1 VRLLRDGLGK
11 LGRRPA
17 TWVTFGLLAGM
28 MMLIFVAIGATANSL
43 PSQPGQPG
51 QPGAGAIRA
60 ILTFPQAYDAILAFI
75 IGLGLL
81 LAVIYGAAIAG
92 SEWTW
97 GTLKNA
103 VARGESRAAYVALTF
118 AAIAVMVGV
127 GLVLAMVVGTG
138 AAFVGASLAGIPTD
152 GAANADALAS
162 LPVKLVRSWAGLA
175 AAGAIGFAIAT
186 FTRSQLDRRWHRHLL
201 RRAVQHDLLPRH
213 RALAAVQCRRG
224 GQRHPRARRR
234 GRRPA
239 GDDDSGAGRCPR
251 RGDCLAGRGGAGQRG
266 GGPAG
271 RDNRLTRWPTRSR
284 CAGCAASSAN

>member
-186 FTRSQLDRRWHRHLL
+186 FTRSQLAGIGVGIGTFFGEQFSTIFFPDIVRWLPFNAAEAASGI
-201 RRAVQHDLLPRH
+201 RAPGGGGVGVSVGGEGPLAMTTLAPDV
-213 RALAAVQCRRG
+213 ALVVVIAWLVGAVLASAAVA
-224 GQRHPRARRR
+224 QRAEIT
-234 GRRPA
+234 G
-239 GDDDSGAGRCPR
+239 
-251 RGDCLAGRGGAGQRG
+251 
-266 GGPAG
+266 
-271 RDNRLTRWPTRSR
+271 
-284 CAGCAASSAN
+284 